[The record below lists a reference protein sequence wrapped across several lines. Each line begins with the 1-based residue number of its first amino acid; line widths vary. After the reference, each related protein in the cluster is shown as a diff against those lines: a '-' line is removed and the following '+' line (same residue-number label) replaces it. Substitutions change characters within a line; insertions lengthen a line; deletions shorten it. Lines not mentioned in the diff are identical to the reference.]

1 MAQESHV
8 RPSQSDWPLV
18 LSQVS
23 VSAMIRE
30 GFEEYEDSGENE
42 RELQPVS
49 WHLKSL
55 ATEIDAV
62 VPTLPQPKEDTGR
75 NMVWH

>member
-1 MAQESHV
+1 
-8 RPSQSDWPLV
+8 
-18 LSQVS
+18 
-23 VSAMIRE
+23 MIRE